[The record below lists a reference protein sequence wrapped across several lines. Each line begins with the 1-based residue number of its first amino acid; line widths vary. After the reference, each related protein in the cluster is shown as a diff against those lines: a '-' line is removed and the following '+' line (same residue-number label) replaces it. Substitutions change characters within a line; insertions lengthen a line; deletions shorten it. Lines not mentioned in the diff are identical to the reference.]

1 LFFNSFPLFVPFFSF
16 SILNVV
22 IQKISLSKVFFV
34 SNFVNPPFLYMNH
47 QKPLS
52 FSFFIT
58 SANKTHHTCLPP
70 SFIIVGWKVVAWLG
84 HAQQATFFSF
94 LHCLSFLYCVNL
106 ILNLKPLYPR
116 KRGWN
121 LTMKLLWNLSLATL
135 IATIDHASLN
145 SAISS
150 FSIFLWA
157 ACSILASWIL
167 LAFLDFFSSFFL

>member
-70 SFIIVGWKVVAWLG
+70 SFIIVGWKVVVWLG

-116 KRGWN
+116 KRG
-121 LTMKLLWNLSLATL
+121 
-135 IATIDHASLN
+135 
-145 SAISS
+145 
-150 FSIFLWA
+150 
-157 ACSILASWIL
+157 
-167 LAFLDFFSSFFL
+167 